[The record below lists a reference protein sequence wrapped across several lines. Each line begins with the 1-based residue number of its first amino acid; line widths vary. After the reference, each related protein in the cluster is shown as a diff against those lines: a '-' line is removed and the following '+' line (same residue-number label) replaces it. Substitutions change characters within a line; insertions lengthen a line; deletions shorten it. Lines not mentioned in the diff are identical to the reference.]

1 MNYEKVKKIVNKI
14 VENEFEVIN
23 QYEEMNFINND
34 INSKIEYKIINN
46 LYELAKKEMT
56 ERDIKLL
63 EELDTR
69 RDLFQI
75 NLCKFYFIK
84 GLISGLSNLNFLSEI
99 ENVDHLIKYINLE

>member
-84 GLISGLSNLNFLSEI
+84 GLISGLSNLKFLSEI
-99 ENVDHLIKYINLE
+99 ENVDHLIKYINLD

>member
-84 GLISGLSNLNFLSEI
+84 GLISGLSNLKFLSEI
-99 ENVDHLIKYINLE
+99 VNVDHLIKYINLD

>member
-34 INSKIEYKIINN
+34 INSKIEYKIIKN
-46 LYELAKKEMT
+46 LYQLAEKEMT
-56 ERDIKLL
+56 EKNIKLL

-69 RDLFQI
+69 RDLLQV

>member
-56 ERDIKLL
+56 ERDIKL
-63 EELDTR
+63 
-69 RDLFQI
+69 
-75 NLCKFYFIK
+75 
-84 GLISGLSNLNFLSEI
+84 
-99 ENVDHLIKYINLE
+99 